1 MRVDSYV
8 QLFYGIRLMLR
19 KQGDCPLGKEAQLI
33 KGREAIVWVG
43 KKASTYARASL
54 DVAYKQNH
62 LLLDYGYIF
71 YLKSR

>member
-1 MRVDSYV
+1 
-8 QLFYGIRLMLR
+8 
-19 KQGDCPLGKEAQLI
+19 LGKEAQLI